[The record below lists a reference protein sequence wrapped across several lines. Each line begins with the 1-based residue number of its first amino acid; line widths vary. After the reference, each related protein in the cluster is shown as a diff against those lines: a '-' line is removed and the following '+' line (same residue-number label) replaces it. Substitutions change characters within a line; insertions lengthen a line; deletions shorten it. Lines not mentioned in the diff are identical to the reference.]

1 MTKPAGGGITK
12 IGADFANLPFD
23 NITVSPSGQMF
34 AIGGAWVGY
43 PPLPSNIL
51 YVYYIKTDN
60 SAGPFAD
67 IIPISLGVIPL
78 PDPGVGRQGISTI
91 RMCWAGSSLAFNGRN
106 NDAIYTI
113 MGPITYT
120 TATQTVSA
128 FELSYI
134 EILRDNNGTPNGMT
148 RYVIGKIALD
158 TQATDATGITVL

>member
-1 MTKPAGGGITK
+1 
-12 IGADFANLPFD
+12 
-23 NITVSPSGQMF
+23 
-34 AIGGAWVGY
+34 
-43 PPLPSNIL
+43 
-51 YVYYIKTDN
+51 
-60 SAGPFAD
+60 
-67 IIPISLGVIPL
+67 
-78 PDPGVGRQGISTI
+78 
-91 RMCWAGSSLAFNGRN
+91 
-106 NDAIYTI
+106 